1 MSVPAAYLGVILIWS
16 TTPLGIQWSA
26 QGASFSFAV
35 MARMLIGLVICLAL
49 LFATRTAFPFT
60 PAARRLYAISGLSMF
75 VAMLLTYWGA
85 LHIPSGLISVIFG
98 LSPLVTG
105 VFAALWLG
113 ERTLTPIRLAGL
125 GLSLAGLWLIF
136 GQPWPG
142 DGRATLGTGAV
153 VAGMTVQALGL
164 VWIKRLSR
172 PLNDEAGIAFAR
184 ERPGCKARA
193 EGRGRSAMPRL
204 ATPQTGLSR
213 ANPSGR
219 DFPGGPLRYAAL
231 EGNDPSLRAVP
242 RGPSRKV
249 RVATLPRRSA
259 ACEVRVS
266 SLAIT
271 SGSLGVATPLFV
283 LAWLVADSAQLLP
296 DTTPRATAAIVYLG
310 VFGSVVG
317 FTLYYYVIKHL
328 DAGRVALIM
337 LVTPVTALLLGQ
349 TLNAEFIPA
358 RGWAGIALIG
368 AGLLLYE
375 WQALRQ
381 LRGRAART

>member
-35 MARMLIGLVICLAL
+35 MARMLIGLAICLL
-49 LFATRTAFPFT
+49 LLRITRTAFPFT
-60 PAARRLYAISGLSMF
+60 PAARRLYGISGLSIF

-105 VFAALWLG
+105 VFAALWLS
-113 ERTLTPIRLAGL
+113 ERTLTPLRIAGVGLA
-125 GLSLAGLWLIF
+125 LAGLWFIF

-142 DGRATLGTGAV
+142 DSHATLGTLAV
-153 VAGMTVQALGL
+153 LAGMTVQALGL
-164 VWIKRLSR
+164 VWIKRL
-172 PLNDEAGIAFAR
+172 NV
-184 ERPGCKARA
+184 RA
-193 EGRGRSAMPRL
+193 
-204 ATPQTGLSR
+204 
-213 ANPSGR
+213 
-219 DFPGGPLRYAAL
+219 
-231 EGNDPSLRAVP
+231 
-242 RGPSRKV
+242 
-249 RVATLPRRSA
+249 
-259 ACEVRVS
+259 S

-271 SGSLGVATPLFV
+271 TGSLGVATPLFV
-283 LAWLVADSAQLLP
+283 LAWLIADAARLP
-296 DTTPRATAAIVYLG
+296 PDMTPRATAAIVYLG
-310 VFGSVVG
+310 VLGSVVG

-328 DAGRVALIM
+328 DAGRVALIT

-349 TLNAEFIPA
+349 TLNAEFIPG

-375 WQALRQ
+375 WRALLQ
-381 LRGRAART
+381 LKGQRTYPGK

>member
-16 TTPLGIQWSA
+16 TTPLAIQWSA

-35 MARMLIGLVICLAL
+35 MARMLIGLAICVLL

-60 PAARRLYAISGLSMF
+60 PAARRLYAISGLSLC
-75 VAMLLTYWGA
+75 VSMLLTYWGA

-113 ERTLTPIRLAGL
+113 ERTLTPQRIAGL
-125 GLSLAGLWLIF
+125 AVALAGLWLIF

-142 DGRATLGTGAV
+142 DGYATLGTATV

-164 VWIKRLSR
+164 VWIKRL
-172 PLNDEAGIAFAR
+172 N
-184 ERPGCKARA
+184 
-193 EGRGRSAMPRL
+193 
-204 ATPQTGLSR
+204 
-213 ANPSGR
+213 
-219 DFPGGPLRYAAL
+219 
-231 EGNDPSLRAVP
+231 LRA
-242 RGPSRKV
+242 
-249 RVATLPRRSA
+249 
-259 ACEVRVS
+259 S

-271 SGSLGVATPLFV
+271 SGSLGVAMPLFV
-283 LAWLVADSAQLLP
+283 LAWLLADAAQLPP
-296 DTTPRATAAIVYLG
+296 DITLRAGAAIVYLG
-310 VFGSVVG
+310 VLGSVVG

-337 LVTPVTALLLGQ
+337 LVTPVAALLLGQ

-358 RGWAGIALIG
+358 RGWVGIALIG
-368 AGLLLYE
+368 AGLSLYE

-381 LRGRAART
+381 LRRPAPATRL

>member
-35 MARMLIGLVICLAL
+35 MARMLIGLVICLFL
-49 LFATRTAFPFT
+49 LRATRTAFPFT
-60 PAARRLYAISGLSMF
+60 PAARQLYAISGMSIF

-98 LSPLVTG
+98 LSTLVTG
-105 VFAALWLG
+105 VFAALWLS
-113 ERTLTPIRLAGL
+113 ERTLTPLRLAGL
-125 GLSLAGLWLIF
+125 GLALGGLWLIF

-142 DGRATLGTGAV
+142 DGRATLGTAAV

-164 VWIKRLSR
+164 VWIKRL
-172 PLNDEAGIAFAR
+172 N
-184 ERPGCKARA
+184 
-193 EGRGRSAMPRL
+193 
-204 ATPQTGLSR
+204 
-213 ANPSGR
+213 
-219 DFPGGPLRYAAL
+219 
-231 EGNDPSLRAVP
+231 
-242 RGPSRKV
+242 V
-249 RVATLPRRSA
+249 RT
-259 ACEVRVS
+259 S

-271 SGSLGVATPLFV
+271 TGSLGVATPLFV
-283 LAWLVADSAQLLP
+283 LAWLVADAAQLLP
-296 DTTPRATAAIVYLG
+296 DISPRAGMAIVYLG

-328 DAGRVALIM
+328 DAGRVALIT

-368 AGLLLYE
+368 AGLLMYE

-381 LRGRAART
+381 LSGQAGKSGV

>member
-26 QGASFSFAV
+26 QGATFSFAV
-35 MARMLIGLVICLAL
+35 MARMLIGLAICLVL
-49 LFATRTAFPFT
+49 LRATRTGFPLT
-60 PAARRLYAISGLSMF
+60 PAAKQLYLISGLSIF

-85 LHIPSGLISVIFG
+85 QHIPSGLISVIFG

-105 VFAALWLG
+105 VFAALWLS
-113 ERTLTPIRLAGL
+113 ERTLTPMRLAGL
-125 GLSLAGLWLIF
+125 ALALGGLWFIF

-142 DGRATLGTGAV
+142 DSRTTLGIAAV

-164 VWIKRLSR
+164 VWVKRL
-172 PLNDEAGIAFAR
+172 N
-184 ERPGCKARA
+184 
-193 EGRGRSAMPRL
+193 
-204 ATPQTGLSR
+204 
-213 ANPSGR
+213 
-219 DFPGGPLRYAAL
+219 
-231 EGNDPSLRAVP
+231 
-242 RGPSRKV
+242 
-249 RVATLPRRSA
+249 
-259 ACEVRVS
+259 VRVS

-271 SGSLGVATPLFV
+271 TGALTVATPLFV
-283 LAWLVADSAQLLP
+283 LAWVIADAARLP
-296 DTTPRATAAIVYLG
+296 PTITPRAGMAIVYLG

-358 RGWAGIALIG
+358 RGWVGIALIG

-375 WQALRQ
+375 WQALLG
-381 LRGRAART
+381 LRPAAWAADNSLPPDSVD

>member
-16 TTPLGIQWSA
+16 TTPLAIQWSA

-35 MARMLIGLVICLAL
+35 MARMLIGLAICLL
-49 LFATRTAFPFT
+49 LLRVTRTAFPFT
-60 PAARRLYAISGLSMF
+60 PAAKRLYALSGLSIF

-105 VFAALWLG
+105 VFAALWLS
-113 ERTLTPIRLAGL
+113 ERTLTPMRIAGVGLAM
-125 GLSLAGLWLIF
+125 AGLWFIF

-142 DGRATLGTGAV
+142 DGQATLGTAAV

-164 VWIKRLSR
+164 VWIKRL
-172 PLNDEAGIAFAR
+172 N
-184 ERPGCKARA
+184 
-193 EGRGRSAMPRL
+193 
-204 ATPQTGLSR
+204 
-213 ANPSGR
+213 
-219 DFPGGPLRYAAL
+219 
-231 EGNDPSLRAVP
+231 VP
-242 RGPSRKV
+242 
-249 RVATLPRRSA
+249 A
-259 ACEVRVS
+259 S

-271 SGSLGVATPLFV
+271 TGSLGVATPLFV
-283 LAWLVADSAQLLP
+283 LAWLIADAARLP
-296 DTTPRATAAIVYLG
+296 PDITPRAAAAIVYLG

-358 RGWAGIALIG
+358 RGWVGIALIG

-381 LRGRAART
+381 LRRPAIS